1 MDLHKSY
8 YFIYTNSKFTFAS
21 VHKNT
26 LNNTG
31 FGWNRKQNNMK
42 KIAYIGCLGIIG
54 VMTTEFGVI
63 GILPQ
68 VAQHYQISIEKAGI
82 LLSAF
87 ALVIAFTGPFMALL
101 ASGFDRKK
109 VMMTAISV
117 FLVTGVVSAFAPPFW
132 LLLLVR
138 ILPAF
143 LQPVYIAVAIAA
155 ATAEVKAQKKN
166 EMMGI
171 VLGGIAITMVTTV
184 PLATYLASKI
194 TWQVSFVV
202 QAAVTLIAL
211 FAIMKGLS
219 PMPVREKKSYG
230 SQLKILTNRSFIIS
244 TAMNFFMIAA
254 WFSTYSYFADYL
266 IKTKHMTNEMVS
278 YMLLLFGATG
288 VFSNW
293 LSGKM
298 LNKNIPKTTALFLSG
313 TCIIPVAL
321 YFSDGSPI
329 TTIMVIAVWGFFYAP
344 CFLNASA
351 YMISAAPDSLEF
363 ANSLATS
370 FGNLGVA
377 VGTTVSGWFIFY
389 YGVAVTPWVGAAFGL
404 ASLAMIGLRSILEI
418 KKHAYAESI

>member
-1 MDLHKSY
+1 MIS
-8 YFIYTNSKFTFAS
+8 
-21 VHKNT
+21 
-26 LNNTG
+26 
-31 FGWNRKQNNMK
+31 RKK
-42 KIAYIGCLGIIG
+42 VAYIGCLGMIG
-54 VMTTEFGVI
+54 VITTEFGII

-68 VAQHYQISIEKAGI
+68 LAAYYGISIEKAGV

-87 ALVIAFTGPFMALL
+87 ALVIALTGPFMTLF

-109 VMMTAISV
+109 LMMTAISV
-117 FLVTGVVSAFAPPFW
+117 FLITGIVSSLAPSFW

-155 ATAEVKAQKKN
+155 ATAKATEKEKN

-171 VLGGIAITMVTTV
+171 VLGGIAISMVTTV
-184 PLATYLASKI
+184 PLATYLASKLN
-194 TWQVSFVV
+194 WQVSFMV
-202 QAAVTLIAL
+202 QSAVTLLAL
-211 FAIMKGLS
+211 LAIWRGLP
-219 PMPVREKKSYG
+219 PMPVADKRSYG
-230 SQLKILTNRSFIIS
+230 SQLKILTRSSFLIS

-266 IKTKHMTNEMVS
+266 NKTKGMDSEMVS
-278 YMLLLFGATG
+278 YMLLLFGITG

-298 LNKNIPKTTALFLSG
+298 LGKSIPKTTAFFLSG
-313 TCIIPVAL
+313 TIFIPFAL
-321 YFSDGSPI
+321 HWSDGNMLATMLVVAI
-329 TTIMVIAVWGFFYAP
+329 WGFFYAP

-351 YMISAAPDSLEF
+351 YMISAAPDALEF

-377 VGTTVSGWFIFY
+377 VGTTVSGWFIFHS
-389 YGVAVTPWVGAAFGL
+389 GIAVAPWIGAAFGV
-404 ASLAMIGLRSILEI
+404 AGLAMIVLRCILEA
-418 KKHAYAESI
+418 KYRVESAV